1 MADLE
6 GGDEFDGEAK
16 QSLAVSI
23 CSLLMAI
30 PAIIGS

>member
-1 MADLE
+1 LD
-6 GGDEFDGEAK
+6 GDEAMDGEAK

-23 CSLLMAI
+23 CSLLCAI